1 MYESYFGLSERPFS
15 ITPDPRYLYLSAR
28 HREAFAH
35 LAYGIRERGGFV
47 QLTGEVGTGK
57 TLVARAVLE
66 DLPDN
71 VDVALILNPSVTVRE
86 FLTGICRE
94 LGIPPPKRS
103 YSVKA
108 MTDALYDYLLASY
121 GHGRH
126 TVVLVDEAQNLS
138 QDVIEQVRLL
148 TNLETSKQKLLQI
161 ILVGQPELR
170 VLLARHELRQVAQRV
185 TARYHLEPLTGR
197 ETRDYIQHRV
207 RVAGVERP
215 LFSPAACFLIRRF
228 SRGIPRLIN
237 IICDRALLGAYASG
251 RHRVNAFT
259 VWRAA
264 REINGKGSRPRRFI
278 RPLAWSAVAA
288 LFLGTGAYVAA
299 WTMRGSPTH
308 KPVSESLA
316 QPVAPAST
324 PEPKAT
330 RSLDRSLLSLHDY
343 GNDTGAFQALF
354 SLWGV
359 DLSTGGDKAPC
370 DQAENYGLRC
380 YEENG
385 GWARLMKLG
394 LPAVLD
400 VHDVYGTSHRIVL
413 KAVKGGKAQILYGGS
428 PHLVDPEE
436 LRAVWAKKFT
446 VVWRPPSVGVGTIQK
461 GMIGPS
467 VRWLREQLDQMD
479 GHAEKTAQPAVFGDA
494 LEKRV
499 RDFQRRNY
507 LTVDG
512 VVGEN
517 TLVRIVS
524 EIPNGTGPRLQAN
537 EG

>member
-15 ITPDPRYLYLSAR
+15 ITPDPRYLYLSSR

-35 LAYGIRERGGFV
+35 LAYGVRERGGFV

-66 DLPDN
+66 DLPGN

-94 LGIPPPKRS
+94 LGIAPPKRS

-108 MTDALYDYLLASY
+108 MTDSLYDYLLASY

-148 TNLETSKQKLLQI
+148 TNLETSKEKLLQI

-170 VLLARHELRQVAQRV
+170 ALLARHELRQVAQRI

-215 LFSPAACFLIRRF
+215 LFSPAACFLIQRF

-264 REINGKGSRPRRFI
+264 REINGKNIHRRRFL
-278 RPLAWSAVAA
+278 RPLAWSTVAA

-299 WTMRGSPTH
+299 WAMRSDSVH
-308 KPVSESLA
+308 ESVSETAA
-316 QPVAPAST
+316 QPIAPASA
-324 PEPKAT
+324 PAPKTT
-330 RSLDRSLLSLHDY
+330 RTLDESLVSLHGS
-343 GNDTGAFQALF
+343 GNDTDAFRTLF
-354 SLWGV
+354 TLWGV
-359 DLSTGGDKAPC
+359 DLSVDGGKPPC
-370 DQAENYGLRC
+370 GQAENYGLRC
-380 YEENG
+380 YEEDG

-413 KAVKGGKAQILYGGS
+413 KAVKGGKAQVIYGGS
-428 PHLVDPEE
+428 THLVDAEE

-446 VVWRPPSVGVGTIQK
+446 VVWRPPSVGLGAIQK

-479 GHAEKTAQPAVFGDA
+479 GQAEKTAQPAVFDDA

-524 EIPNGTGPRLQAN
+524 ELPNRAGPRLRAN
-537 EG
+537 QG